1 MALTQ
6 ETFLGASI
14 RGFNATMGWNNQAST
29 CTVDLVE
36 DPTNGDSFAPP
47 AVGTAVNFDYQ
58 GWHFGGL
65 GQEWPQW
72 PWQAADWAAPA

>member
-14 RGFNATMGWNNQAST
+14 RGFNASMGWGNQTST

-36 DPTNGDSFAPP
+36 DPANGDDFDPP
-47 AVGTAVNFDYQ
+47 VVGTAVNFDYDQ
-58 GWHFGGL
+58 WHFGGL
-65 GQEWPQW
+65 LQSSSAQT
-72 PWQAADWAAPA
+72 